1 MFGQKWRDLSYL
13 SYPWLLA
20 LTFNCLKQQPNMDV
34 FILVDCVDMNEETA
48 DNWEA
53 TKIIFVGDG
62 AVGKTSI
69 LTRFQTVR

>member
-1 MFGQKWRDLSYL
+1 
-13 SYPWLLA
+13 
-20 LTFNCLKQQPNMDV
+20 MDV